1 MVLMIF
7 LKSSFIMLSVDTVE
21 MLCVLQGEHSDAL
34 ASMRL
39 PDLAD
44 SLEELDQIL
53 LQFSSDSYWQ
63 CTVYITPAN
72 YEFFARFYLQEIL
85 LWFEFFSVLLTG
97 DKNCTILF

>member
-53 LQFSSDSYWQ
+53 LQFSSDSY
-63 CTVYITPAN
+63 
-72 YEFFARFYLQEIL
+72 
-85 LWFEFFSVLLTG
+85 
-97 DKNCTILF
+97 